1 MSKLSLTLAIP
12 EYDHTRDVVSG
23 RVPVEGID
31 LTCLIYPVEEIFYR
45 FIVYKEFDVAEIS
58 FAKYSALTASGNKDF
73 FALPVFPSRVFRHSS
88 IYVRKDGP
96 VKKIGDLKGRQVG
109 IPEWAQTAAVYS
121 RGFLQDQYGIKLSSI
136 KWVQAGVN
144 QPGRIEK
151 VDLKLPKG
159 VAIERVADK
168 SLNEMLLSGDLDA
181 IMVARAPDAFVKGN
195 PKIQRLFDDFMD
207 VEIDYYKTDAASS
220 RSCTRSR
227 CGAMCSPRIPWVARN
242 LFTAFEEA
250 KRRSIERVLDSTVS
264 LFPIPWYFE
273 HARRGMEMFGKDYF
287 PYGIEPN
294 RKTLETFLKWA
305 HEQGVCKRLVDVD
318 ELFPKSLPRRTRC
331 SSRYWRAQGCCPKL
345 AHRNQSHGGVMD
357 SVSRPR
363 KNGDEFSRFYGRLS
377 QKSMSPLWEVMRNS
391 SRPNR

>member
-1 MSKLSLTLAIP
+1 MSNLSLTMAIP

-31 LTCLIYPVEEIFYR
+31 LTCLNYPVEEIFYR

-88 IYVRKDGP
+88 IYVRKGGP
-96 VKKIGDLKGRQVG
+96 VKKIGDLKGAKVG

-181 IMVARAPDAFVKGN
+181 IMVARPPDAFVKGN

-207 VEIDYYKTDAASS
+207 VEIDYYKRTGIFPIMHAVAVRRDVLAK
-220 RSCTRSR
+220 T
-227 CGAMCSPRIPWVARN
+227 PWVARN

-250 KRRSIERVLDSTVS
+250 RRRSIARVLDSTVS

-273 HARRGMEMFGKDYF
+273 HARRGMELFGKDYF

-294 RKTLETFLKWA
+294 RKTLEAFLKWG

-318 ELFPKSLPRRTRC
+318 EMFPDSLHSTH
-331 SSRYWRAQGCCPKL
+331 K
-345 AHRNQSHGGVMD
+345 V
-357 SVSRPR
+357 
-363 KNGDEFSRFYGRLS
+363 
-377 QKSMSPLWEVMRNS
+377 
-391 SRPNR
+391 